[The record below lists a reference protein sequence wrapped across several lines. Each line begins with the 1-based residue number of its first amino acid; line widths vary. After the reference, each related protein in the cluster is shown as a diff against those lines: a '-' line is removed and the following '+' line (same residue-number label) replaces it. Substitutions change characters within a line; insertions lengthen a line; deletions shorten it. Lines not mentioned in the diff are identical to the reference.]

1 MYAPSVNAV
10 IASTTSFGVTPYMPP
25 AISGTLATISFPY
38 ADSPLLP
45 VAVLAIAAGAL
56 LAGLRAGHSQHRT
69 PGRKRRLSAAVVT
82 ATVAALVCTAYSAD
96 TSWRFA
102 AHYLDMRNTVERTAM
117 FAAAELALFALALM
131 ARQNLHGPRQA
142 AGLPGV
148 LVWVITAMQTIP
160 AYAESGPVGGTV
172 RAFTGPVMA
181 AVLWHL
187 AMGIELRQ
195 HTPDASSRGLAA
207 VLTRQARE
215 RLLARLGI
223 VEQDQVAAQ
232 IIGDRAMQRAVALA
246 ARLAEMAPK
255 QRTGRA
261 GQRSVRRLSKALARS
276 GIDADLSRNEQL
288 LRQLATRRQ
297 AAALATIELPGRW
310 TTPAGQ
316 PVSPPAA
323 LPDHSRAGADG
334 RAEGDGR
341 AGDRPR
347 PHPSDPGDE
356 EPHPGARPQS
366 ARPNPTARSGPET
379 TARPERAARPQGA
392 DPPPTGS
399 SSRTPPAKR
408 ATPKPQRPGRKPRAS
423 DEILRDYAHRLHDE
437 HGRLSRDLL
446 EQAVRDDGHSVA
458 SDHAGEIVRAV
469 KAELN
474 VAHDA

>member
-1 MYAPSVNAV
+1 
-10 IASTTSFGVTPYMPP
+10 MPP
-25 AISGTLATISFPY
+25 ATTDTLATASLPY

-45 VAVLAIAAGAL
+45 VTVLAVAAGAL
-56 LAGLRAGHSQHRT
+56 LAGLRA
-69 PGRKRRLSAAVVT
+69 RRSRRSTHDQMRRPSAAVVA

-102 AHYLDMRNTVERTAM
+102 AHYLDMRNNAERTAM

-131 ARQNLHGPRQA
+131 ARQNLHGPRQT
-142 AGLPGV
+142 AGLPGT

-172 RAFTGPVMA
+172 RAFAGPVLA

-195 HTPDASSRGLAA
+195 RTPDATSHGLIA

-223 VEQDQVAAQ
+223 VEQDQGAAQ
-232 IIGDRAMQRAVALA
+232 IIHDRATQRAVALA
-246 ARLAEMAPK
+246 ARLAEMAPEE
-255 QRTGRA
+255 RTERA
-261 GQRSVRRLSKALARS
+261 GRRTVRRLSKALARS
-276 GIDADLSRNEQL
+276 GIDADPLRNEQL

-297 AAALATIELPGRW
+297 AAALATIDLPGRW

-323 LPDHSRAGADG
+323 QPDHSRADADE

-341 AGDRPR
+341 AEDRPR

-379 TARPERAARPQGA
+379 TARPERAARPQEA
-392 DPPPTGS
+392 APPPTGS
-399 SSRTPPAKR
+399 GSGTAPVKR
-408 ATPKPQRPGRKPRAS
+408 ATSKPKRPGNKPRAT
-423 DEILRDYAHRLHDE
+423 DEILRDYAHRLRDE

-446 EQAVRDDGHSVA
+446 EQAVRDDGYSVA
-458 SDHAGEIVRAV
+458 SDHAGVIVRAV
-469 KAELN
+469 KAELSTS
-474 VAHDA
+474 HDG

>member
-1 MYAPSVNAV
+1 
-10 IASTTSFGVTPYMPP
+10 MPP
-25 AISGTLATISFPY
+25 AITDMLATASLPFT
-38 ADSPLLP
+38 DGPLLP
-45 VAVLAIAAGAL
+45 VAVMAVAAGAL
-56 LAGLRAGHSQHRT
+56 LAGLKARRSQHRT
-69 PGRKRRLSAAVVT
+69 RDRKRRVSAAVAT

-102 AHYLDMRNTVERTAM
+102 AHYLDMRNTAERAAM
-117 FAAAELALFALALM
+117 FAAAELALFSMALM

-195 HTPDASSRGLAA
+195 RTPDAASRGLAA

-223 VEQDQVAAQ
+223 VEQDQGAAQ
-232 IIGDRAMQRAVALA
+232 IIRARATHRAVALA
-246 ARLAEMAPK
+246 ARLAEMTPE

-261 GQRSVRRLSKALARS
+261 GRRIVRRLSKALARS
-276 GIDADLSRNEQL
+276 GIDADPLRNEQL

-297 AAALATIELPGRW
+297 AAALATIGLPERW

-316 PVSPPAA
+316 PASPRAA
-323 LPDHSRAGADG
+323 QPDHSRADADE

-341 AGDRPR
+341 AEDRPR

-356 EPHPGARPQS
+356 NPHPGARPRS
-366 ARPNPTARSGPET
+366 ARPDPTNRSGSKT
-379 TARPERAARPQGA
+379 TARPNRAARPQEA
-392 DPPPTGS
+392 APPSTGS
-399 SSRTPPAKR
+399 GSHTPPAKR
-408 ATPKPQRPGRKPRAS
+408 PTPKPKPKRSGRKSSAS
-423 DEILRDYAHRLHDE
+423 DEVILKFARRMYEETGSVGRDRVED
-437 HGRLSRDLL
+437 
-446 EQAVRDDGHSVA
+446 AVRDAGYSVA
-458 SDHAGEIVRAV
+458 SNDAGRVVREFKSQLGATRTG
-469 KAELN
+469 A
-474 VAHDA
+474 

>member
-1 MYAPSVNAV
+1 
-10 IASTTSFGVTPYMPP
+10 MPP
-25 AISGTLATISFPY
+25 ATTDTLAIASLPY
-38 ADSPLLP
+38 TDSPLLA
-45 VAVLAIAAGAL
+45 VAASAVVAGGL
-56 LAGLRAGHSQHRT
+56 LAGLWSRRSGGQRRT
-69 PGRKRRLSAAVVT
+69 HDRKRRLSAAVLT

-102 AHYLDMRNTVERTAM
+102 AHYLGMRNTAERTAM
-117 FAAAELALFALALM
+117 FAAAELALFSMALM

-195 HTPDASSRGLAA
+195 RTPDAASRGLAA

-223 VEQDQVAAQ
+223 VEQDQGAAE
-232 IIGDRAMQRAVALA
+232 IIRDRATQRAVALA
-246 ARLAEMAPK
+246 ARLAEMPPE
-255 QRTGRA
+255 QRTKRA
-261 GQRSVRRLSKALARS
+261 GRRTVRRLSKALARS
-276 GIDADLSRNEQL
+276 GIDADPRRNEQL

-297 AAALATIELPGRW
+297 AAALATIDLPGRW
-310 TTPAGQ
+310 TTPVGQ
-316 PVSPPAA
+316 PAAPPGR
-323 LPDHSRAGADG
+323 SRANADERAEGNG
-334 RAEGDGR
+334 RAE
-341 AGDRPR
+341 DRPR

-366 ARPNPTARSGPET
+366 ARPNRTARSGPE
-379 TARPERAARPQGA
+379 PAARPQEA
-392 DPPPTGS
+392 APPPTGS
-399 SSRTPPAKR
+399 GSRTPPGR
-408 ATPKPQRPGRKPRAS
+408 PGTPKSKRPGRKPRAS
-423 DEILRDYAHRLHDE
+423 DKILRDYAHRLHDE
-437 HGRLSRDLL
+437 HGRLSRDSL
-446 EQAVRDDGHSVA
+446 EQVVRDDGYSVA

-469 KAELN
+469 KAELS
-474 VAHDA
+474 ASRDG

>member
-1 MYAPSVNAV
+1 
-10 IASTTSFGVTPYMPP
+10 MPP
-25 AISGTLATISFPY
+25 AITDMLATPSLPFTD
-38 ADSPLLP
+38 APLLP
-45 VAVLAIAAGAL
+45 VAVLTVAAGAL
-56 LAGLRAGHSQHRT
+56 LASLRARRSQHRT
-69 PGRKRRLSAAVVT
+69 RDRKRRLSAAVVT

-102 AHYLDMRNTVERTAM
+102 AHYLDMRNTAERTAM
-117 FAAAELALFALALM
+117 FAAAELALFSMALM

-195 HTPDASSRGLAA
+195 RTPDAASRGLAA

-223 VEQDQVAAQ
+223 VEQDQGAAE
-232 IIGDRAMQRAVALA
+232 IIRDRATHRAVALA
-246 ARLAEMAPK
+246 ARLAEMTPE

-261 GQRSVRRLSKALARS
+261 GRRTVRRLSKALARS
-276 GIDADLSRNEQL
+276 GIDADPLRNEQF

-297 AAALATIELPGRW
+297 AAALATIDLPERW
-310 TTPAGQ
+310 TPLAGQ
-316 PVSPPAA
+316 PISPPAA
-323 LPDHSRAGADG
+323 RPDHSRADADERAGGDG
-334 RAEGDGR
+334 RAEGR
-341 AGDRPR
+341 AR

-356 EPHPGARPQS
+356 EPHPGARP
-366 ARPNPTARSGPET
+366 NPTARSGPES
-379 TARPERAARPQGA
+379 TARPYRSARPQEA
-392 DPPPTGS
+392 TPLPTGS
-399 SSRTPPAKR
+399 GSHTPRAKR
-408 ATPKPQRPGRKPRAS
+408 RTSKSKRASNKPRAT
-423 DEILRDYAHRLHDE
+423 DDILCAYAHRLLNE
-437 HGRLSRDLL
+437 HGSLSRDLL
-446 EQAVRDDGHSVA
+446 EDTVRGDGYTVA
-458 SDHAGEIVRAV
+458 SDAAGIIVREV

-474 VAHDA
+474 ASHHG

>member
-1 MYAPSVNAV
+1 
-10 IASTTSFGVTPYMPP
+10 MPP
-25 AISGTLATISFPY
+25 AITDMLATASLPFT
-38 ADSPLLP
+38 DGPLLP
-45 VAVLAIAAGAL
+45 LAVLAVAAGAL
-56 LAGLRAGHSQHRT
+56 LAGLKARRSQHRT
-69 PGRKRRLSAAVVT
+69 RVRKRRVSAAVAT

-102 AHYLDMRNTVERTAM
+102 AHYLDMRNTAERAAM
-117 FAAAELALFALALM
+117 FAAAELALFSMALM

-195 HTPDASSRGLAA
+195 RTPDAASRGLAA

-223 VEQDQVAAQ
+223 VEQDQGAAQ
-232 IIGDRAMQRAVALA
+232 IIRDRATHRAVALA
-246 ARLAEMAPK
+246 ARLAEMTPE

-261 GQRSVRRLSKALARS
+261 GRRTVRRLSKALARS
-276 GIDADLSRNEQL
+276 GIDADPLRNKQL

-297 AAALATIELPGRW
+297 AAALATIGLPERW

-316 PVSPPAA
+316 PVRPPAA
-323 LPDHSRAGADG
+323 PPDHSRADADE

-341 AGDRPR
+341 AEDRPR
-347 PHPSDPGDE
+347 PHPSDPGE
-356 EPHPGARPQS
+356 ENPHAGARQRS
-366 ARPNPTARSGPET
+366 ARPDPTNRSGSKT
-379 TARPERAARPQGA
+379 TARPNRAAHPQEVA
-392 DPPPTGS
+392 PPSTGS
-399 SSRTPPAKR
+399 GSHTPPAKR
-408 ATPKPQRPGRKPRAS
+408 PTPKPKRAGGKPSAT
-423 DEILRDYAHRLHDE
+423 DDILRDYAHRLLDE

-446 EQAVRDDGHSVA
+446 EEVVRGDGYTVA
-458 SDHAGEIVRAV
+458 SDDAGRIVREI

-474 VAHDA
+474 ASRHR

>member
-1 MYAPSVNAV
+1 
-10 IASTTSFGVTPYMPP
+10 MPP
-25 AISGTLATISFPY
+25 AISETLAITSLPY

-45 VAVLAIAAGAL
+45 VAVLAVAASAL
-56 LAGLRAGHSQHRT
+56 LAGLRARRSRRLTHD
-69 PGRKRRLSAAVVT
+69 RKRRLSAAVVT
-82 ATVAALVCTAYSAD
+82 AAMAALVCTAYSAD

-102 AHYLDMRNTVERTAM
+102 THYLDMRNTAERTAM
-117 FAAAELALFALALM
+117 FAAAELALFSMALM

-142 AGLPGV
+142 AGLPGA

-195 HTPDASSRGLAA
+195 RTPGATSRGLAA

-223 VEQDQVAAQ
+223 VEQDQGAAQ
-232 IIGDRAMQRAVALA
+232 IIRDRATQRAVALA
-246 ARLAEMAPK
+246 ARLAEMTPA

-261 GQRSVRRLSKALARS
+261 GQRTVRRLSKALARS
-276 GIDADLSRNEQL
+276 GIDADPRRDEQL

-297 AAALATIELPGRW
+297 AAALATVDLPGRW
-310 TTPAGQ
+310 ITPAGQ

-323 LPDHSRAGADG
+323 QPDHSRTDADK

-341 AGDRPR
+341 REDPPR

-356 EPHPGARPQS
+356 ESRPGARPQS
-366 ARPNPTARSGPET
+366 ARPNRTARSGPEA
-379 TARPERAARPQGA
+379 TARQELAARPQEA
-392 DPPPTGS
+392 APPPTGRG
-399 SSRTPPAKR
+399 SRTPPAKP
-408 ATPKPQRPGRKPRAS
+408 AAPKSKRPDRKPRAS
-423 DEILRDYAHRLHDE
+423 GEILRDYARRLHDD

-446 EQAVRDDGHSVA
+446 EQAVRDDGYSVA

-469 KAELN
+469 KAELSTSRR
-474 VAHDA
+474 D